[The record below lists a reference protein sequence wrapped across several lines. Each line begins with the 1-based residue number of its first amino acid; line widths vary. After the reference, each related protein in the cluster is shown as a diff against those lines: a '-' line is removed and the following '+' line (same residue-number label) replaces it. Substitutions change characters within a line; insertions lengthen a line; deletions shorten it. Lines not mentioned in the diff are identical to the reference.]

1 MDSRRSTEKSPEK
14 GFNTGAAQLVD
25 ARDGVRSVNR
35 SADPGEKQ
43 MAAGAE
49 DTGLKQHQ
57 MTTPTVVFMI
67 FCLCAAGAYE
77 IEEMIPAAG
86 PGLTIVMLFMSAYVL
101 ILA

>member
-14 GFNTGAAQLVD
+14 GFNTGAARLVD
-25 ARDGVRSVNR
+25 ARNGMRPVIRI
-35 SADPGEKQ
+35 ADPGEKV

-49 DTGLKQHQ
+49 ETGLKQHQ
-57 MTTPTVVFMI
+57 MTTPSVVFTI
-67 FCLCAAGAYE
+67 FCLCAAGVYG
-77 IEEMIPAAG
+77 IEEMIPAVG